1 MKYIK
6 EETDVSQ
13 VRAELVK
20 KNLILEQLDT
30 FLVEYN
36 FKTGELYIDPVKD
49 KFIKIPWS
57 RESILNK
64 EGFENIIFRPDIS
77 AAKEFLD
84 FSTVRPETKK
94 RNITIRLFTE
104 THQYQWFRISQIC
117 FFDDNRQLDKVVISF
132 TNTDESTEIEQS
144 LKFHSEKDPLTH
156 LPNINAFSRN
166 VTDMTQKDPSGKFS
180 MIRMDIEGFRVI
192 NDMFGDKEGDR
203 LLTYIGVRIQECLD
217 EDSNVSYC
225 RTASDVFLMCVST
238 KEYSVASIIEY
249 LRRAVIS
256 YPCMYDVQL
265 AFGVYEITKEDIDR
279 LTPINT
285 YIDRAAAAQST
296 IKGNYLNHVAYY
308 NEGLAQQEKRE
319 QRIIADMQ
327 TALAEEQF
335 EVYIQPKVDMS
346 TKKIVGS
353 EALTRWNHPTR
364 GMISPGEFVPVF
376 EKNGFVVELDEYIIR
391 QTCKIIRKWLDNG
404 IPVYPVSVNLSRTN
418 LYNPQLVTHIEE
430 YIAEYDVPR
439 DKIEFELTESGFATD
454 NNYLSALSKK
464 LQGRGFK
471 VYMDDFGSG
480 YSSLNALR
488 EISVDVLKIDL
499 RFLPTE
505 KNDIKANTILKHV
518 VWMAQD
524 LNMEIVVEGVEKQ
537 EQEDFLVKLGC
548 KVAQGFYYYRPITVE
563 QYEREIMEV

>member
-1 MKYIK
+1 MEMIK
-6 EETDVSQ
+6 EEADVDQ
-13 VRAELVK
+13 VRDELVK

-30 FLVEYN
+30 FLIEYN
-36 FKTGELYIDPVKD
+36 FKTDELFIDPVKE

-57 RESILNK
+57 RDNIIKK
-64 EGFENIIFRPDIS
+64 EGFENMIFRPDIS

-84 FSTVRPETKK
+84 FGNVRPETKK
-94 RNITIRLFTE
+94 RSITIRLFTE
-104 THQYQWFRISQIC
+104 SHQYQWFRISQIC
-117 FFDDNRQLDKVVISF
+117 FFDENRSLERVVISF

-166 VTDMTQKDPSGKFS
+166 VTEMTQNNPSGKFS
-180 MIRMDIEGFRVI
+180 MIRMDVEGFRVI

-203 LLTYIGVRIQECLD
+203 LLTFIGVRIQECLD

-238 KEYSVASIIEY
+238 REYSVASIIEY

-256 YPCMYDVQL
+256 YPCMYDIQL

-279 LTPINT
+279 LTPVNT
-285 YIDRAAAAQST
+285 YIDRATAAQNT
-296 IKGNYLNHVAYY
+296 IKGNYLNHIAYY
-308 NEGLAQQEKRE
+308 NEGLAQQERRE
-319 QRIIADMQ
+319 QMIISDMQ

-364 GMISPGEFVPVF
+364 GIIPPGEFVPVF
-376 EKNGFVVELDEYIIR
+376 EKNGFVVELDEYIIK
-391 QTCKIIRKWLDNG
+391 QTCRLIRKWIDKG

-454 NNYLSALSKK
+454 NNHLSALSKK
-464 LQGRGFK
+464 LQSRGFR

-548 KVAQGFYYYRPITVE
+548 KVAQGFYYHKPMTVE
-563 QYEREIMEV
+563 QYEKEVMEG

>member
-1 MKYIK
+1 MENIK
-6 EETDVSQ
+6 EETEVNQ

-36 FKTGELYIDPVKD
+36 FKTNELYIDPVKE
-49 KFIKIPWS
+49 KFIKFPWS
-57 RESILNK
+57 IDSIVDK
-64 EGFENIIFRPDIS
+64 EEMEKIVFRPDIS
-77 AAKEFLD
+77 AVREFLD
-84 FSTVRPETKK
+84 FGNVKPETKK
-94 RNITIRLFTE
+94 RNITVRLFTE
-104 THQYQWFRISQIC
+104 SHQYQWFRISQIC
-117 FFDDNRQLDKVVISF
+117 FFNEKKELERVVISF

-156 LPNINAFSRN
+156 LPNINAFSRT
-166 VTDMTQKDPSGKFS
+166 VTEMTQKDPAGKFS
-180 MIRMDIEGFRVI
+180 IIRMDIERFRVI
-192 NDMFGDKEGDR
+192 NDMFGENEGDR

-217 EDSNVSYC
+217 EDSNVAYC
-225 RTASDVFLMCVST
+225 RNASDVFIMCVSA
-238 KEYSVASIIEY
+238 KEYSVASTIEY
-249 LRRAVIS
+249 LRRAVAS

-265 AFGVYEITKEDIDR
+265 AFGVYEITREDIDR

-285 YIDRAAAAQST
+285 YIDRATAAQAT

-319 QRIIADMQ
+319 KMIVADMQ
-327 TALAEEQF
+327 TALSEEQF
-335 EVYIQPKVDMS
+335 EVYIQPKVDMN
-346 TKKIVGS
+346 TKKIIGS
-353 EALTRWNHPTR
+353 EALTRWKHPVK

-376 EKNGFVVELDEYIIR
+376 EKNGFVVELDEYIIK
-391 QTCKIIRKWLDNG
+391 QTCKLIRKWIDNG

-430 YIAEYDVPR
+430 YIEEYDVPR

-454 NNYLSALSKK
+454 NNHLSALSKK
-464 LQGRGFK
+464 LQSRGFK

-524 LNMEIVVEGVEKQ
+524 LNMEIVVEGVEKKDQ
-537 EQEDFLVKLGC
+537 EEFLVNLGC
-548 KVAQGFYYYRPITVE
+548 KIAQGFYYYRPMTVE
-563 QYEREIMEV
+563 QYEREVMEV

>member
-1 MKYIK
+1 MENIK
-6 EETDVSQ
+6 EETEVNQ
-13 VRAELVK
+13 VKAELVK

-36 FKTGELYIDPVKD
+36 FKTEELYIDPVKE
-49 KFIKIPWS
+49 KFIKVPWNID
-57 RESILNK
+57 SIIDK
-64 EGFENIIFRPDIS
+64 EEMEKIVFRPDIS
-77 AAKEFLD
+77 AVREFLD
-84 FSTVRPETKK
+84 FGNVKPETKK
-94 RNITIRLFTE
+94 RNITVRLFTE
-104 THQYQWFRISQIC
+104 SHQYQWYRVSQIC
-117 FFDDNRQLDKVVISF
+117 FFNEKKELERVVISF

-156 LPNINAFSRN
+156 LPNINAFSRT
-166 VTDMTQKDPSGKFS
+166 VTEMTQKDPAGKFS
-180 MIRMDIEGFRVI
+180 IIRMDVEGFRVI
-192 NDMFGDKEGDR
+192 NDMFGEKEGDR

-217 EDSNVSYC
+217 EDSNVAYC
-225 RTASDVFLMCVST
+225 RNASDVFIMCVSA
-238 KEYSVASIIEY
+238 KEYSVASTIEY
-249 LRRAVIS
+249 LRRAVAA

-265 AFGVYEITKEDIDR
+265 AFGVYEITKDDIDR
-279 LTPINT
+279 ITPINT
-285 YIDRAAAAQST
+285 YIDRATAAQGT

-319 QRIIADMQ
+319 QMIVSDMQ

-335 EVYIQPKVDMS
+335 EVYIQPKVDMN
-346 TKKIVGS
+346 TKKIIGS
-353 EALTRWNHPTR
+353 EALTRWNHPVK

-376 EKNGFVVELDEYIIR
+376 EKNGFVVELDEYIIK
-391 QTCKIIRKWLDNG
+391 QTCKLIRKWIDNG

-430 YIAEYDVPR
+430 YIEEYDVPR

-454 NNYLSALSKK
+454 NNHLSALSKK
-464 LQGRGFK
+464 LQSRGFK

-524 LNMEIVVEGVEKQ
+524 LNMEIVVEGVEKKDQ
-537 EQEDFLVKLGC
+537 EEFLVNLGC
-548 KVAQGFYYYRPITVE
+548 KIAQGFYYYRPMTVE
-563 QYEREIMEV
+563 QYEREVMEV

>member
-454 NNYLSALSKK
+454 NNHLSALSKK